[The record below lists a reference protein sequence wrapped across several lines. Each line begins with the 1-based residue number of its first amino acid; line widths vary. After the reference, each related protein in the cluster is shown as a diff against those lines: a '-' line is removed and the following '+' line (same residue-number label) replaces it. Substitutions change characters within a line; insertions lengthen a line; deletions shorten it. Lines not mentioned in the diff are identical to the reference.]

1 MNCILAGDDDIMVL
15 VLTFLAIFVLPP
27 FGTIA
32 NVGSEGIY
40 TCSVV

>member
-1 MNCILAGDDDIMVL
+1 MFLGDDDIIESC
-15 VLTFLAIFVLPP
+15 LTFLAIFVFPP
-27 FGTIA
+27 LGTIA